1 MAKTKD
7 PFDKMVENQQHLVET
22 LTEQTQK
29 AMHLFEP
36 DPAFSKFT
44 KETTDAYMAKG
55 KEYMNAMTP
64 AANEENPWKN
74 LPDVFVKFV
83 EMQAE
88 TFTKTTDF
96 FRHWAEQNPWTA
108 GQEKIKEATEIYR
121 DSMKAIVETTS
132 ANTEL
137 MQEMFKRQN

>member
-7 PFDKMVENQQHLVET
+7 PLDKLVENQQHLVET
-22 LTEQTQK
+22 LTEQAQK
-29 AMHLFEP
+29 AMHLFEV
-36 DPAFSKFT
+36 DPAFETFT
-44 KETTDAYMAKG
+44 KETTDAYMTKG
-55 KEYMNAMTP
+55 KEYVEAMTP
-64 AANEENPWKN
+64 KGNQENPWEN
-74 LPDVFVKFV
+74 LPTVFGKFV
-83 EMQAE
+83 EMQAD

-108 GQEKIKEATEIYR
+108 GQEKFKEATDIYR